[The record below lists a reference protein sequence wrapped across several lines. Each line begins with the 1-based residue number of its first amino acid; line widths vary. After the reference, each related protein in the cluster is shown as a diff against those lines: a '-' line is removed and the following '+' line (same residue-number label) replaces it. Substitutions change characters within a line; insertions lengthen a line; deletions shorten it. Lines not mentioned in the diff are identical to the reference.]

1 MFNANVAKE
10 AQEIIFSQRRVNP
23 FHPQVPVECSVSH
36 KHLGLHLDQKLDFNK
51 FMKKSLKNK
60 IEYQLLKNLYS
71 NLPRNASKNI

>member
-51 FMKKSLKNK
+51 VIHEKSS
-60 IEYQLLKNLYS
+60 QVQT
-71 NLPRNASKNI
+71 NI